1 MGASAA
7 FFFGRRPTAVT
18 IADSTSA
25 QRVADLVTPALEGLG
40 YDLVRVRFGGGAPVL
55 QIMVERRDR
64 SGMTVDHCA
73 EASRT
78 LSALLDVEDPISQ
91 AYSLEVSSPG
101 IDRPLTRPGDFN
113 RFAGFEARVE
123 LVDDVAGQ
131 RRFHGRLAGLDGETV
146 RLQTDRGE
154 AALPLAAVKS
164 AKLLMTDALL
174 AAAAKGAI

>member
-1 MGASAA
+1 MAEL
-7 FFFGRRPTAVT
+7 
-18 IADSTSA
+18 
-25 QRVADLVTPALEGLG
+25 VAPALEGLG

-78 LSALLDVEDPISQ
+78 LSALLDVEDPIPQ

-101 IDRPLTRPGDFN
+101 VDRPLTRPGDFE
-113 RFAGFEARVE
+113 RFAGFEARIE
-123 LVDDVAGQ
+123 LEEGVAGQ
-131 RRFHGRLAGLDGETV
+131 RRFRGRLEGLEGEV
-146 RLQTDRGE
+146 LRLQTEQGE
-154 AALPLAAVKS
+154 TALPLAAVKS

-174 AAAAKGAI
+174 AATANGTV

>member
-1 MGASAA
+1 MA
-7 FFFGRRPTAVT
+7 
-18 IADSTSA
+18 
-25 QRVADLVTPALEGLG
+25 PALEGLG
-40 YDLVRVRFGGGAPVL
+40 YDLVRVRFGGSEPVL
-55 QIMVERRDR
+55 QIMVERQDR
-64 SGMTVDHCA
+64 NGMTVDHCA

-101 IDRPLTRPGDFN
+101 IDRPLTRPGDFE

-123 LVDDVAGQ
+123 LEDDVAGQ
-131 RRFHGRLAGLDGETV
+131 RLFRGRLEGLEGGTV
-146 RLQTDRGE
+146 QLQTERGQ

-174 AAAAKGAI
+174 AAAAEDAI

>member
-1 MGASAA
+1 
-7 FFFGRRPTAVT
+7 
-18 IADSTSA
+18 
-25 QRVADLVTPALEGLG
+25 
-40 YDLVRVRFGGGAPVL
+40 
-55 QIMVERRDR
+55 
-64 SGMTVDHCA
+64 MTVDHCA

-174 AAAAKGAI
+174 VAAAKGAI